1 MQRNPED
8 VIDFIEAFCIVP
20 EGELVGQKV
29 QLQDWQKDFIRG
41 TYQPGIR
48 RSYLSLA
55 RKNGKTAL
63 ISFLVLAHLVGP
75 AAVENSEILSGAQSE
90 DQAAIIFKYLRNT
103 IGMSPEL
110 SALAKVRHS
119 PRAIEGLELNV
130 TYKPIASKATTAY
143 GHSPILAILDEVG
156 QVRGESDEFVGSIET
171 AQGAYKNPLL
181 IAISTQA
188 ASDTDMFSVWIDDA
202 KESNDPTIN
211 AHVYTADP
219 DCELND
225 ESQWLK
231 ANPGLDTIR
240 DKDDISSMAERC
252 IRGGASESEFRNLFL
267 NQRIERFDP
276 YINPQIWK
284 ECARPAEENDEATW
298 YGGLDLSQTIDL
310 TAYVRVSWQL
320 NPETG
325 DMELHCIPMF
335 FLPSDTLLERERQDR
350 QPYTKWAKQGYIH
363 AIPGPTVNYR
373 AVAEIILAHIR
384 SGKVTNIAFDRWHMP
399 YFRNA
404 MVDLGATKQ
413 ENDVFID
420 HGQGYQSMT
429 PSLRALDEVMYAG
442 RLRHGNNPVLTMCAQ
457 NSVVQAPPNGVSR
470 KLVKAASTKRI
481 DGMVALTMA
490 CFIAGNPPA
499 GKRVS
504 MYDNPEVAAL
514 LH

>member
-29 QLQDWQKDFIRG
+29 RLQDWQKEFIRG
-41 TYQPGIR
+41 TYQPRHPSLVSELGSEEWKDRAHLILSAR
-48 RSYLSLA
+48 PPSRSGRSGELRDPVGCTVGRPS
-55 RKNGKTAL
+55 RDH
-63 ISFLVLAHLVGP
+63 IQVLAQHHWDV
-75 AAVENSEILSGAQSE
+75 
-90 DQAAIIFKYLRNT
+90 
-103 IGMSPEL
+103 PEL

-188 ASDTDMFSVWIDDA
+188 ASDTDMFSIWIDDA
-202 KESNDPTIN
+202 KASSDPTIN

-225 ESQWLK
+225 EAQWLK
-231 ANPGLDTIR
+231 ANPGLDSIR
-240 DKDDISSMAERC
+240 NKADIANMAERC

-276 YINPQIWK
+276 YINPQVWK
-284 ECARPAEENDEATW
+284 ECARPAEENDEVIW

-335 FLPSDTLLERERQDR
+335 FLPSDTLMERERQDR
-350 QPYTKWAKQGYIH
+350 QPYTKWAKQGFIH

-384 SGKVTNIAFDRWHMP
+384 SGKVNNIAFDRWHMP